1 MGTDMKEDSTIELD
15 PRDLLG
21 LSQVAKVSG
30 KQAATGRLLN
40 KVGGE
45 GPQGTQPSRLSRLL
59 SKIGQEGPII
69 ND

>member
-1 MGTDMKEDSTIELD
+1 MKEDSTIELD

-40 KVGGE
+40 KVGGRRTS
-45 GPQGTQPSRLSRLL
+45 GYSTLSALPVA
-59 SKIGQEGPII
+59 E
-69 ND
+69 

>member
-1 MGTDMKEDSTIELD
+1 MKEDSTIELD

-45 GPQGTQPSRLSRLL
+45 GPQGTHPLGSP
-59 SKIGQEGPII
+59 GC
-69 ND
+69 